1 MEYPTANLLAN
12 SPLFHNLLNSYD
24 IYSLSLL
31 ARLLLNSSRM
41 GRNAAFNKAAR
52 SEMPSSKVILYAR
65 LMEGAGEKLL
75 HIIQRIAPAQDTE
88 IYDSIDQFSQRLRQ
102 PTGELTVAV
111 IIANSKED
119 LLNLLFIRNLLQDIR
134 IILVLP
140 DREKDT
146 IEQGH
151 RLYPRFVSYLD
162 SNLEEVAAVLNNVLM
177 G

>member
-1 MEYPTANLLAN
+1 
-12 SPLFHNLLNSYD
+12 
-24 IYSLSLL
+24 
-31 ARLLLNSSRM
+31 M
-41 GRNAAFNKAAR
+41 GRNAAFKKVAR
-52 SEMPSSKVILYAR
+52 GEMPNPKVILYAR
-65 LMEGAGEKLL
+65 LMEGAGEKLFDL
-75 HIIQRIAPAQDTE
+75 IQRIAPAQDTE

-146 IEQGH
+146 IEKGH

>member
-1 MEYPTANLLAN
+1 
-12 SPLFHNLLNSYD
+12 
-24 IYSLSLL
+24 
-31 ARLLLNSSRM
+31 M
-41 GRNAAFNKAAR
+41 GRNAAFKKADR
-52 SEMPSSKVILYAR
+52 GEMPGSKVILYAR
-65 LMEGAGEKLL
+65 VMEGPGEELL
-75 HIIQRIAPAQDTE
+75 HVIQRIAPAQDTE
-88 IYDSIDQFSQRLRQ
+88 IYDSIEQFSDRLRQ

-111 IIANSKED
+111 IVAHSKED

-151 RLYPRFVSYLD
+151 RLYPRFMSYLD
-162 SNLEEVAAVLNNVLM
+162 SDLQEVVAVLNNVLT

>member
-1 MEYPTANLLAN
+1 
-12 SPLFHNLLNSYD
+12 
-24 IYSLSLL
+24 
-31 ARLLLNSSRM
+31 M
-41 GRNAAFNKAAR
+41 GRNAAFKKAAR

-75 HIIQRIAPAQDTE
+75 RIIQRIAPAQDTE
-88 IYDSIDQFSQRLRQ
+88 IYDSIDPFSQRLRQ

-146 IEQGH
+146 IEQDMTPNT
-151 RLYPRFVSYLD
+151 R
-162 SNLEEVAAVLNNVLM
+162 
-177 G
+177 

>member
-1 MEYPTANLLAN
+1 MEYFTAYFLAN
-12 SPLFHNLLNSYD
+12 SDLFHNLVNSYHK
-24 IYSLSLL
+24 YSLSLL
-31 ARLLLNSSRM
+31 ARFLLISLSM
-41 GRNAAFNKAAR
+41 GRNAAFKKAAR
-52 SEMPSSKVILYAR
+52 SEMPSSKVILFAR

-88 IYDSIDQFSQRLRQ
+88 IYDSIDRFSQRLRQ